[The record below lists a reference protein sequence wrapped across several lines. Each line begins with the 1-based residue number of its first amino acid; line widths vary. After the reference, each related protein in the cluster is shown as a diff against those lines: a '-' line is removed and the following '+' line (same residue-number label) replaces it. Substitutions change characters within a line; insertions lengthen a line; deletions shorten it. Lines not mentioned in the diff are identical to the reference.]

1 MFQEKSTIQSELISI
16 ICSIVIEK
24 HIIYLHRGIA
34 MEHHKCIKICHTSL
48 SQKNKILNPNIK
60 PLIYRVLLLI
70 ALA

>member
-1 MFQEKSTIQSELISI
+1 
-16 ICSIVIEK
+16 
-24 HIIYLHRGIA
+24 